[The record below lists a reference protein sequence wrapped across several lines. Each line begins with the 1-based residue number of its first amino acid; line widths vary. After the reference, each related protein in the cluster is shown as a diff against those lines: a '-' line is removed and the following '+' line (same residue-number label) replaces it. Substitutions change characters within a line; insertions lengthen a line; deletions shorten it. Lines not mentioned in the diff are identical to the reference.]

1 MRNRVTKA
9 NGQSRS
15 MYRALG
21 RDDLVTFDRE
31 AKDMI
36 LGAIAAGCLGRI
48 SAKGHCILRNSA
60 GGTAS
65 VPRNMTSPNRSA
77 QNARADIKR
86 LMREHAEASGPRPED
101 QDRPIAPPRSV
112 SVTRAFVEHGAAFS
126 RWFDAQPSGLPADA
140 IVQVRFDA
148 AGIPAFSV
156 EHPGHQERQAE
167 HAQPQEEAAAEQPP
181 HQEHQE
187 PQQSENPDMQ
197 HHPTRP
203 ENAPEPTE
211 QSRADDAESVL
222 ARVRAALGE
231 DPRIGQLESR
241 VFELEELLR
250 AEQERSSQTEAR
262 LSLVQ
267 EAMRA

>member
-1 MRNRVTKA
+1 
-9 NGQSRS
+9 
-15 MYRALG
+15 
-21 RDDLVTFDRE
+21 
-31 AKDMI
+31 
-36 LGAIAAGCLGRI
+36 
-48 SAKGHCILRNSA
+48 
-60 GGTAS
+60 
-65 VPRNMTSPNRSA
+65 
-77 QNARADIKR
+77 
-86 LMREHAEASGPRPED
+86 
-101 QDRPIAPPRSV
+101 
-112 SVTRAFVEHGAAFS
+112 
-126 RWFDAQPSGLPADA
+126 
-140 IVQVRFDA
+140 
-148 AGIPAFSV
+148 
-156 EHPGHQERQAE
+156 
-167 HAQPQEEAAAEQPP
+167 
-181 HQEHQE
+181 
-187 PQQSENPDMQ
+187 MQ